1 MFVELLYN
9 FRDII
14 TGPNLSERRIT
25 PRALCNIPLSCQASD
40 GATLCTL
47 KDLSSTGARILSDR
61 KFARKRVLLLAPPK
75 GMGESSKS
83 VKTQVAWCRS
93 TREGYLIGL
102 RFPTS
107 GPSGWILTLLR
118 ELGLTTQVPT
128 QQRKF
133 VRVPSDLNVKFQSQ
147 GFEKSVR
154 LQDLSIGGALL
165 RVRDKVPDGEAVRMI
180 LPAES
185 DLPELP
191 LLAVSCGCK
200 PSSSGYDLALK
211 FADLNDKQR
220 KVIVKYLSFLMRR
233 SLAR

>member
-1 MFVELLYN
+1 MLVELLYG

-14 TGPNLSERRIT
+14 VGPNLSERRVT
-25 PRALCNIPLSCQASD
+25 PRAICNIHLSCQASD
-40 GATLCTL
+40 GATVCTL

-61 KFARKRVLLLAPPK
+61 KFAKKRVLLLAPPK

-83 VKTQVAWCRS
+83 VKTHVAWCRS

-102 RFPTS
+102 RFPS
-107 GPSGWILTLLR
+107 NPNGWVLTVLR
-118 ELGLTTQVPT
+118 ELGLTTHVPT

-154 LQDLSIGGALL
+154 LRDLSIGGALL
-165 RVRDKVPDGEAVRMI
+165 GVRERVPDGEAVRLV

-185 DLPELP
+185 DLPEIP
-191 LLAVSCGCK
+191 LLGAACGCK
-200 PSSSGYDLALK
+200 PAPHGYDLAIR

-220 KVIVKYLSFLMRR
+220 KVLVKYLSYLMRR
-233 SLAR
+233 SLSR